1 VGNKLKHNKDAALNF
16 RVKLDLYEWVHAE
29 ADRAGLKAAEWL
41 RALIAEKRA
50 STGEARDEG

>member
-41 RALIAEKRA
+41 RALIAAKREQA
-50 STGEARDEG
+50 